1 MERGF
6 RLFSNQE
13 KESGMG
19 YRVLV
24 VEDEAV
30 VAVGIRAMIQA
41 AGHEV
46 VGVARCGEDAVDV
59 LAEMHPDV
67 AVVDIKLP
75 GIDGIETTRRL
86 VKASGVVVLILTAY
100 ADAEFIEGAAAAG
113 AFTYLLKPADTDTL
127 KANIEIAIARA
138 SEFASL
144 RKESEDTRSALETR
158 KLAERAKHI
167 LMARLSMSEEDAFTH
182 LRQKCRN
189 QNKTMRQ
196 VSEEIISAE
205 DSFMSVIEKD
215 PPKKE
220 RIHTVS

>member
-1 MERGF
+1 
-6 RLFSNQE
+6 
-13 KESGMG
+13 MG

-30 VAVGIRAMIQA
+30 VAVGIRAMVQA

-46 VGVARCGEDAVDV
+46 VGVARTGEDAVEMV
-59 LAEMHPDV
+59 AETYPDV
-67 AVVDIKLP
+67 ALVDIKLP

-86 VKASGVVVLILTAY
+86 VAQSGVVVMILTAY
-100 ADAEFIEGAAAAG
+100 ADDEFIEGAAEAG
-113 AFTYLLKPADTDTL
+113 AFTYLMKPADMDTL
-127 KANIEIAIARA
+127 KANIEIAVARA
-138 SEFASL
+138 SEFALL

-158 KLAERAKHI
+158 KLTERAKHI
-167 LMARLSMSEEDAFTH
+167 LMARLAITEENAFTH

-196 VSEEIISAE
+196 VAEEIISA
-205 DSFMSVIEKD
+205 DDAFMSVIEKD

-220 RIHTVS
+220 RVHTES